1 MTAASCSVLGE
12 RLGEDLAATAPK
24 ARRFLLLEQPGPW
37 TGRNAVTHSD
47 LDESVARALLARA
60 DDEDL
65 KVHLIRRSSRRS
77 TLERRTVFV
86 ADTTRDGPWL
96 ARHEI
101 ADPAEVLTLDL
112 DGGERWDEP
121 VYAVCTH
128 GKRDPCCA
136 RRGRPLARALRAAR
150 PEQTWEIGH
159 IGGHRFAATFMAF
172 PHGLTFGRV
181 PAVVGPEI
189 AAAYEAEAVTVEHLR
204 GRAGDP
210 WAVQAAD
217 VLVRRRLNLR
227 ALDDLVVEGM
237 TAGDDRAAVAGAA
250 PDEERAV
257 VTLRT
262 RDGTL
267 LHATVTRR
275 TDDRPRPISCGDEPE
290 TVPAFALVDLVAA
303 DRAA

>member
-37 TGRNAVTHSD
+37 TGRNAVTNSD
-47 LDESVARALLARA
+47 LDESVARALLTRA
-60 DDEDL
+60 DDEGV

-77 TLERRTVFV
+77 ALERRTVFV
-86 ADTTRDGPWL
+86 ADTGRGGPWL
-96 ARHEI
+96 RRHEI
-101 ADPAEVLTLDL
+101 ADPAEVLSLEL

-128 GKRDPCCA
+128 GRRDPCCA

-172 PHGLTFGRV
+172 PHGLPFGRV
-181 PAVVGPEI
+181 PAAAGPAI
-189 AAAYEAEAVTVEHLR
+189 ATAYEAGSVTLEHLR

-227 ALDDLVVEGM
+227 GLGDLVVEGV
-237 TAGDDRAAVAGAA
+237 TAGDDRVGA
-250 PDEERAV
+250 PSGEDRAV

-262 RDGTL
+262 REGTT

-275 TDDRPRPISCGDEPE
+275 TDDRPRPISCADEPE
-290 TVPAFALVDLVAA
+290 TVPVVALVDLVAA

>member
-1 MTAASCSVLGE
+1 MTAVACSVLGE
-12 RLGEDLAATAPK
+12 RLGEDLAATAPA

-37 TGRNAVTHSD
+37 TGRNAVTNSD
-47 LDESVARALLARA
+47 LDEGIARALLARA
-60 DDEDL
+60 DEAGL
-65 KVHLIRRSSRRS
+65 KVHLIRRSARRAA
-77 TLERRTVFV
+77 LERRTVFV
-86 ADTTRDGPWL
+86 VDTRRDGPWL

-101 ADPAEVLTLDL
+101 RDPAEVLSLDL
-112 DGGERWDEP
+112 DGGEPWREP

-150 PEQTWEIGH
+150 PGQTWEIGH

-181 PAVVGPEI
+181 PAAAGPRLV
-189 AAAYEAEAVTVEHLR
+189 AAYEAGSIALDHFR

-210 WAVQAAD
+210 WPVQAAD
-217 VLVRRRLNLR
+217 VLVRRRLDLR
-227 ALDDLVVEGM
+227 RLEDIAVEGVE
-237 TAGDDRAAVAGAA
+237 AGED
-250 PDEERAV
+250 RAV

-262 RDGTL
+262 GDGQL
-267 LHATVTRR
+267 LHATVSRR
-275 TDDRPRPISCGDEPE
+275 LDDRPRPLSCGDEPE
-290 TVPAFALVDLVAA
+290 AVPVFALTDLVAA